1 MMNPGYKGYE
11 DPAIDWYEEHQI
23 ARLNPLEQQAQA
35 WGRVYHLDGF
45 ARAENAEKHDKLA
58 KAFDDIQEIADTL
71 FFDEAEKVRMGIY
84 DVMAEIEAALHR
96 LEV

>member
-1 MMNPGYKGYE
+1 MFIPHYKGYE
-11 DPAIDWYEEHQI
+11 NPDIDWYEEEQI
-23 ARLNPLEQQAQA
+23 ERHNAMRDQAQA
-35 WGRVYHLDGF
+35 WGRVYRLDDF
-45 ARAENAEKHDKLA
+45 ARAQNAEKREKLT

-84 DVMAEIEAALHR
+84 DVMGQMEAALHR

>member
-1 MMNPGYKGYE
+1 MITGYKGY
-11 DPAIDWYEEHQI
+11 DNPDIDWYEEQQI
-23 ARLNPLEQQAQA
+23 ERHNALEQQAQA
-35 WGRVYHLDGF
+35 WGRVYRLDGF
-45 ARAENAEKHDKLA
+45 ARAENAEKRDKLT

-84 DVMAEIEAALHR
+84 DVMAEIETALHR